1 MRVLWFSPTPSL
13 FDEKK
18 YGGWVASL
26 ELIFRKYLKEYELGI
41 TFEYNNADFKVVK
54 NGVTYYP
61 INEHDSVSD
70 YLNKKLGRPY
80 ALDGYFN
87 NLRKIIDD
95 FKPDIIQCFGTEYA
109 YGLISRKVKIPVV
122 IHMQGFLNIY
132 NFEDV
137 LSYSRFD
144 RFYCKPFQPMAV
156 YHSIFDKKVFDYKSR
171 IERMVMKSNHFF
183 MGRTNWDKN
192 IVKYYSPGSHYYY
205 CAEAIRPTIFNS
217 ERHWGWKDNVP
228 TLVTITQAGNLKGN
242 EMILRTAFLLK
253 KVFNFNFNWRV
264 AGDKS
269 SFLKFERKT
278 GINHDDV
285 GIELLGMIT
294 AEEVVNELVSATMYI
309 HPAIIDN
316 SPNSLCEAQIIGCP
330 VIATNVGGIP
340 DLVQDGVT
348 GWLYPYNEPHT
359 LAFKIMNVASDKELL
374 SKISHNEIDTATKRH
389 DPEGISKSISDI
401 YESILKLGI
410 NKK

>member
-41 TFEYNNADFKVVK
+41 AFEYNNADFKVVK
-54 NGVTYYP
+54 NSVTYYP
-61 INEHDSVSD
+61 ITEHESVSD

-87 NLRKIIDD
+87 TLKKIIDD

-109 YGLISRKVKIPVV
+109 YGLISKKVKIPVV

-132 NFEDV
+132 NFEDA

-144 RFYCKPFQPMAV
+144 RFYYKPFQPMAM

-183 MGRTNWDKN
+183 TGRTNWDKN

-205 CAEAIRPTIFNS
+205 CAEAIRPAIYNS
-217 ERHWGWKDNVP
+217 ERRWEWKDNVP

-253 KVFNFNFNWRV
+253 KVFNYNFNWRV

-278 GINHDDV
+278 GINHEDV
-285 GIELLGMIT
+285 GIELLGMIS

-359 LAFKIMNVASDKELL
+359 LAFKIMNVVSDKELL
-374 SKISHNEIDTATKRH
+374 STVSHNEIDVATKRH
-389 DPEGISKSISDI
+389 DPEGISKTISDVYNEI
-401 YESILKLGI
+401 ISSGGKAE
-410 NKK
+410 